1 MKKPPRLC
9 EQYIKAAV
17 NSKTCPSPVY
27 DQNTCGS
34 LIKEAVDAK
43 KCASILGIQ
52 YNDYDDPRMK
62 NLMVSLQN
70 VINNIQQIVCSS
82 KLRYYLVDSIN
93 NMKYDES
100 VRSSD
105 EFLGEM
111 KQEINRIISRVD
123 PSIGITDAQLAQL
136 KDSLASLIYI
146 IVTVSSVDGKIS
158 GRNVKNTFIRIIN
171 SFCLNY
177 VPPERMGPRKMVMSV
192 EQANEQNMMKAKKA
206 IAKDDVV
213 NVSSVL
219 GEDGATTYITTTYG
233 DGSQTTTTSSLSGD
247 VKTDLSSG
255 FRSISRFGAT
265 SSEKVSEMMSNM
277 ASNVS
282 SAMSNMSSTVSSQI
296 ASMNSGTRS
305 SMSTFGKSSGS
316 MMFFFVLIIVAVA
329 AYFLYKNKEKLKMPS
344 LSRQISNFGRQI
356 KAVRRM

>member
-1 MKKPPRLC
+1 
-9 EQYIKAAV
+9 
-17 NSKTCPSPVY
+17 
-27 DQNTCGS
+27 
-34 LIKEAVDAK
+34 
-43 KCASILGIQ
+43 
-52 YNDYDDPRMK
+52 
-62 NLMVSLQN
+62 MVSLQN

-82 KLRYYLVDSIN
+82 KLKYKLIDLIN

-105 EFLGEM
+105 EVLGEM
-111 KQEINRIISRVD
+111 KQEINRMISKVD
-123 PSIGITDAQLAQL
+123 PSIGITDSQLAQL
-136 KDSLASLIYI
+136 KYSLASLIYI

-171 SFCLNY
+171 SFCLDY
-177 VPPERMGPRKMVMSV
+177 VAPERMGPRIIV
-192 EQANEQNMMKAKKA
+192 EQANQQAMANEQNMMKAKKP
-206 IAKDDVV
+206 IRKDDVV
-213 NVSSVL
+213 NVSSEL
-219 GEDGATTYITTTYG
+219 GKDGSTLFITTTYG
-233 DGSQTTTTSSLSGD
+233 DGSQTTTTSSLSGE
-247 VKTDLSSG
+247 VNSDLSSG
-255 FRSISRFGAT
+255 KISSISTFGGT
-265 SSEKVSEMMSNM
+265 SSGKVSEMMSNM